1 MLQERKRRPGRGARG
16 GIEAGQ
22 GHPALPAATDARG
35 TKGHAAARVG
45 MCTAVRSAAF
55 MLVAISL
62 GMQVS
67 SVKVYPA
74 LELPPNKE
82 IFGGQNIEFPLSIVL
97 TRDDNSVPSADIT
110 QGQWPFTVVLD
121 DCKGPAEN
129 GVCAEL
135 QLNTK
140 QRGKTTFVA
149 PANFSHIQNVYGATD
164 NPPLAEG
171 ESVCLDEDIA
181 IRLFTSHYLLE
192 CEIKCQRRENVWFQ
206 VMQEFAGV
214 PEYQSVLTRGDF
226 PTAFC
231 LLGSDWK
238 GTSTFDEIA
247 KLLSG
252 MSYLTPD
259 LDPTHCSDP
268 GSMAALGCD
277 ELTVAVS
284 LMHEGDSAA
293 SPPPP
298 PVIKAVFSEEYP
310 NLPPVLMG
318 HPGFEEVQIFSQ
330 KSDGTVRLQS
340 CLAIAGTYVLTSA

>member
-1 MLQERKRRPGRGARG
+1 MMLLERKRRPRRSARG
-16 GIEAGQ
+16 GIEVGQ
-22 GHPALPAATDARG
+22 GHPALPAATDALG

-45 MCTAVRSAAF
+45 MWTASARAAF

-62 GMQVS
+62 GLQVS

-97 TRDDNSVPSADIT
+97 TRSDNSVPSADIT

-121 DCKGPAEN
+121 DCKGAAEN

-149 PANFSHIQNVYGATD
+149 PANFSYIQNVYGATD
-164 NPPLAEG
+164 NPPLAES
-171 ESVCLDEDIA
+171 ESICLDEDIA
-181 IRLFTSHYLLE
+181 IDLFTSHYLLE

-214 PEYQSVLTRGDF
+214 PEYQSVLTSGDF

-247 KLLSG
+247 KLLSD
-252 MSYLTPD
+252 MSYLTLH
-259 LDPTHCSDP
+259 LDSTYCSDP
-268 GSMAALGCD
+268 GSVLGCD

-284 LMHEGDSAA
+284 LMHEGESAA

-298 PVIKAVFSEEYP
+298 RLSKLCFLKSI
-310 NLPPVLMG
+310 
-318 HPGFEEVQIFSQ
+318 QIYHRF
-330 KSDGTVRLQS
+330 
-340 CLAIAGTYVLTSA
+340 